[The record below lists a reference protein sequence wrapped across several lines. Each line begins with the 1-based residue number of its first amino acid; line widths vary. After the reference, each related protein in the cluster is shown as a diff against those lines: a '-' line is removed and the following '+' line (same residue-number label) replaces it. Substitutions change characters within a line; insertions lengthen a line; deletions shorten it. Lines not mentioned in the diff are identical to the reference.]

1 MRDVPQEGRAWGDEE
16 LGLPWFPFAIPVPP
30 SDYEGGI
37 RGVRWPGSMARASQP
52 QVAAMG
58 QSDPLPRTPLGQWS
72 ALFAL
77 IRNGLAMGQHY
88 HRTRRENRKPAG
100 PRDAAKNQEPSL
112 TPPSRTQKSRAGS
125 PLVGVWERQP
135 LTASPHIMILITD
148 IPNIARSVVL
158 QTSRLARAI
167 SRAAGRRSPGP
178 SR

>member
-16 LGLPWFPFAIPVPP
+16 LGVPWFPFAIPVPP
-30 SDYEGGI
+30 YDYEGGI
-37 RGVRWPGSMARASQP
+37 RGVQKGAT
-52 QVAAMG
+52 AMK
-58 QSDPLPRTPLGQWS
+58 PRTKSDTP
-72 ALFAL
+72 F
-77 IRNGLAMGQHY
+77 
-88 HRTRRENRKPAG
+88 EN
-100 PRDAAKNQEPSL
+100 AKIASRL
-112 TPPSRTQKSRAGS
+112 T
-125 PLVGVWERQP
+125 LVGVWERQP